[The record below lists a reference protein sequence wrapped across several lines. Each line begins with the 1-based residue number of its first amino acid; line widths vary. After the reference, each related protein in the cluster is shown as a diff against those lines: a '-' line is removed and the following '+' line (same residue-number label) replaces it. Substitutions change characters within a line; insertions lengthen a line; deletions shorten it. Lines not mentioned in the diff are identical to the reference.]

1 MPIFEYPM
9 MHFEEKLE
17 DFAEKQLNTQCNC
30 EGCENEKKVQDKT
43 SYQMILES
51 VLEHKRQMKKQQAE
65 LMRQKSYKFK
75 FQRKDTQRTDESRD
89 NMDKIEICKKYTTQK
104 WKELAET
111 MMKGDFTRALE
122 KSQASEEVYS
132 RM

>member
-1 MPIFEYPM
+1 
-9 MHFEEKLE
+9 
-17 DFAEKQLNTQCNC
+17 
-30 EGCENEKKVQDKT
+30 VQDKT

-65 LMRQKSYKFK
+65 LQRQRSFKFK
-75 FQRKDTQRTDESRD
+75 FQRRDTQRTDESGEGE
-89 NMDKIEICKKYTTQK
+89 KIEICKKYTTQK
-104 WKELAET
+104 WKDLAESL
-111 MMKGDFTRALE
+111 MKGDFTSAME